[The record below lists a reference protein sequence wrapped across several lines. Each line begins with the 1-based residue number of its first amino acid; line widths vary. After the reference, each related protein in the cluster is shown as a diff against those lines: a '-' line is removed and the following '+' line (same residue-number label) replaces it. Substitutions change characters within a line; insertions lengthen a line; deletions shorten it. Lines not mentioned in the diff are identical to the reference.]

1 MKKEN
6 QTQEEKKSCKKASKC
21 KEKVQKEKK
30 CKTKTSQTVEKKVC
44 FDNELYLKLQTEQI
58 NKRIKKFHNKLY
70 VEFGGKIFDDLHA
83 ARVLPG
89 YDANVKIKVL
99 QKMKEKVEIIF
110 CISSNDIE
118 KHKVRADLGLSYD
131 NEVLRLVDNLRE
143 IGLYVSAFVITL
155 YKGQPS
161 ATKFAKKLEL
171 RGERVYFHN
180 YTKGYPNDV
189 DTIVSD
195 EGYGANP
202 FIETTKPLVVVTAPG
217 PSSGKLATCLSQLYH
232 EYKRGVKAG
241 YAKFETF
248 PVWNLPLK
256 HPANIAYEAATAD
269 LQDVNQIDPFHFN
282 AYGKLAVNYNRDIA
296 VFPILQ
302 SITTKIMGKEVYK
315 SPTDMGVNMI
325 AESLKDDSVCQVA
338 AKKEIFR
345 RYYRAEC
352 DYKRGQATFETLERN
367 KFLVSEVKADKSLLP
382 AIDVAKKAAKD
393 SGYPCIALEL
403 PNGEIVTGKTK
414 TIVSASGAVILN
426 ALRTLANLGDDFDV
440 ITDDILLP
448 IVEYRTK
455 ILKSHSSV
463 LTLDDVM
470 VALSICSGKNE
481 KAKKAMEQ
489 ITNLK
494 GCDAHCTYILPTS
507 EEQTL
512 KKFGVNVTCEP
523 VYLNANL
530 FED

>member
-1 MKKEN
+1 MKKTTEN
-6 QTQEEKKSCKKASKC
+6 KSTENKS
-21 KEKVQKEKK
+21 
-30 CKTKTSQTVEKKVC
+30 C
-44 FDNELYLKLQTEQI
+44 FDNELYLKLQSENI

-70 VEFGGKIFDDLHA
+70 LEFGGKIFDDLHA

-89 YDANVKIKVL
+89 FDPNIKIKLL
-99 QKMKEKVEIIF
+99 QKLKDKAEIII

-118 KHKVRADLGLSYD
+118 KNKIRADLGLSYD
-131 NEVLRLVDNLRE
+131 NEVLRLVDNMRE
-143 IGLYVSAFVITL
+143 LGLYISAFVITL

-161 ATKFAKKLEL
+161 ATKFGKKLER
-171 RGERVYFHN
+171 RGEKVYFHH

-202 FIETTKPLVVVTAPG
+202 YIKTTKPLVIVTAPG

-232 EYKRGVKAG
+232 EHKNGIKAG

-256 HPANIAYEAATAD
+256 HPVNIAYEAATAD
-269 LQDVNQIDPFHFN
+269 LYDVNQIDQYHFN

-296 VFPILQ
+296 VFPVLQNIL
-302 SITTKIMGKEVYK
+302 TKITKKDIYK

-325 AESLKDDSVCQVA
+325 ASAITDDKLAKIS
-338 AKKEIFR
+338 AKKEIIR

-352 DYKRGQATFETLERN
+352 DYKRGQANYETLERN
-367 KFLVSEVKADKSLLP
+367 KALLVEAD
-382 AIDVAKKAAKD
+382 AKTNLFKVIETAKD
-393 SGYPCIALEL
+393 VSKNSNLPCIALQL
-403 PNGEIVTGKTK
+403 PNGKIVTGKTK
-414 TIVSASGAVILN
+414 NIVSASGAVILN
-426 ALRTLANLGDDFDV
+426 ALRTLAGLGDDFDV

-463 LTLDDVM
+463 LTLDDVL
-470 VALSICSGKNE
+470 VALSICTGKNE
-481 KAKKAMEQ
+481 KAKKAMMQLE
-489 ITNLK
+489 NLK
-494 GCDAHCTYILPTS
+494 NCDTHCTYILSST

-512 KKFGVNVTCEP
+512 KKIGINVTCEP
-523 VYLNANL
+523 VFLTSKL

>member
-1 MKKEN
+1 MKKN
-6 QTQEEKKSCKKASKC
+6 NDSKASK
-21 KEKVQKEKK
+21 QNI
-30 CKTKTSQTVEKKVC
+30 C
-44 FDNELYLKLQTEQI
+44 FDNELYLKLQSENI

-70 VEFGGKIFDDLHA
+70 LEFGGKIFDDLHA

-89 YDANVKIKVL
+89 FDPNIKIKLL
-99 QKMKEKVEIIF
+99 QKMKDKAEIII

-118 KHKVRADLGLSYD
+118 KNKIRADLGLSYD
-131 NEVLRLVDNLRE
+131 NEVLRLVDNMRAL
-143 IGLYVSAFVITL
+143 GLYISAFVITL

-161 ATKFAKKLEL
+161 ATKFGKKLEQ

-180 YTKGYPNDV
+180 YTKGYPNEVDV
-189 DTIVSD
+189 IVSD

-232 EYKRGVKAG
+232 EHKRGVKAG

-248 PVWNLPLK
+248 PVWNMPLK
-256 HPANIAYEAATAD
+256 HPINIAYEAATAD
-269 LQDVNQIDPFHFN
+269 LNDINQIDPFHFN
-282 AYGKLAVNYNRDIA
+282 AYGELTINYNRDIA
-296 VFPILQ
+296 VFPVLQNILHK
-302 SITTKIMGKEVYK
+302 ITKKEIYK

-325 AESLKDDSVCQVA
+325 ASAITDDEYCQIA
-338 AKKEIFR
+338 AKKEILR

-352 DYKRGQATFETLERN
+352 DFKRGQTTFETLERN
-367 KFLVSEVKADKSLLP
+367 KFLVSEVKASDKLLP
-382 AIDVAKKAAKD
+382 VISKAKSTSKQ
-393 SGYPCIALEL
+393 SNYPCIALEL
-403 PNGEIVTGKTK
+403 PNGKIVTGKTK
-414 TIVSASGAVILN
+414 TIISAAGAVVLN
-426 ALRTLANLGDDFDV
+426 ALRTSAGLGDDFDI

-455 ILKSHSSV
+455 VLKSQSSV

-470 VALSICSGKNE
+470 VALSICTERNE
-481 KAKKAMEQ
+481 KAKQAMQQ
-489 ITNLK
+489 ITNLN

-512 KKFGVNVTCEP
+512 KKIGVNITCEP
-523 VYLNANL
+523 VFLNSNL
-530 FED
+530 FEN

>member
-1 MKKEN
+1 MKKTTEN
-6 QTQEEKKSCKKASKC
+6 KSTENKS
-21 KEKVQKEKK
+21 
-30 CKTKTSQTVEKKVC
+30 C
-44 FDNELYLKLQTEQI
+44 FDNELYLKLQSENI

-70 VEFGGKIFDDLHA
+70 LEFGGKIFDDLHA

-89 YDANVKIKVL
+89 FDPNIKIKLL
-99 QKMKEKVEIIF
+99 QKLKDKAEIII

-118 KHKVRADLGLSYD
+118 KNKIRADLGLSYD
-131 NEVLRLVDNLRE
+131 NEVLRLVDNMRE
-143 IGLYVSAFVITL
+143 LGLYISAFVITL

-161 ATKFAKKLEL
+161 ATKFWKKLER
-171 RGERVYFHN
+171 RGEKVYFHH

-202 FIETTKPLVVVTAPG
+202 YIKTTKPLVIVTAPG

-232 EYKRGVKAG
+232 EHKNGIKAG

-256 HPANIAYEAATAD
+256 HPVNIAYEAATAD
-269 LQDVNQIDPFHFN
+269 LYDVNQIDQYHFN

-296 VFPILQ
+296 VFPVLQNIL
-302 SITTKIMGKEVYK
+302 TKITKKDIYK

-325 AESLKDDSVCQVA
+325 ASAITDDKLAKIS
-338 AKKEIFR
+338 AKKEIIR

-352 DYKRGQATFETLERN
+352 DYKRGQANYETLERN
-367 KFLVSEVKADKSLLP
+367 KALLVEAD
-382 AIDVAKKAAKD
+382 AKTNLFKVIETAKNV
-393 SGYPCIALEL
+393 SKNSNLPCIALQL
-403 PNGEIVTGKTK
+403 PNGKIVTGKTK
-414 TIVSASGAVILN
+414 NIVSASGAVILN
-426 ALRTLANLGDDFDV
+426 ALRTLAGLGDDFDV

-463 LTLDDVM
+463 LTLDDVL
-470 VALSICSGKNE
+470 VALSICTGKNE
-481 KAKKAMEQ
+481 KAKKAMMQLE
-489 ITNLK
+489 NLK
-494 GCDAHCTYILPTS
+494 NCDAHCTYILSST

-512 KKFGVNVTCEP
+512 KKIGINVTCEP
-523 VYLNANL
+523 VFLTSKL